1 MESTKCHFY
10 VQSNAWCSSRFTAP
24 HYSMGCTYTTI
35 VGSVTIWKLMKHERV
50 FRFGFHSLVK
60 FLWQLL
66 NSVCP
71 GRDPP
76 FSLTIE
82 MCELFGPDSGIKLC
96 MSEWGTMTAGLCKY
110 ILGYSI
116 LILLCVFECFRGN
129 ITLSTKAINMLTQ
142 VCKCRTF
149 SQCIVNV

>member
-1 MESTKCHFY
+1 MSIKCLVLFQIHSSTLF
-10 VQSNAWCSSRFTAP
+10 NG
-24 HYSMGCTYTTI
+24 MYTTI
-35 VGSVTIWKLMKHERV
+35 VGSFTIWKLMKHERV
-50 FRFGFHSLVK
+50 FRFGFLSLLQ

-71 GRDPP
+71 GRHPP

-82 MCELFGPDSGIKLC
+82 TRELFGPDSGIKLC
-96 MSEWGTMTAGLCKY
+96 MSEWGTMTAGLCKD

-116 LILLCVFECFRGN
+116 LILLCVFACLRGN
-129 ITLSTKAINMLTQ
+129 ITLSTKAVNMLTQ
-142 VCKCRTF
+142 VCESRMF